1 MTAIVA
7 TLVCAIA
14 LRRGIPIN
22 ADGWAYW
29 EGAYGLAH
37 GGAYVYLGG
46 APVEAFPPPYSMLL
60 AGAAAGTNGFS
71 GLSLVCVALVTTF
84 VAAFAWGLFLW
95 RACAGT
101 ATSALYGR
109 GPLLVFV
116 AFVLPLWNADV
127 RAEQVT
133 RCIVPLLAL
142 ALLKPRRDAPVDV
155 VRPPGKWTALVV
167 AGLLTLG
174 VVVKHSFAA
183 WVPAVVVVLFL
194 SRMRRDLVCVVAV
207 VPFCAW
213 WILRSCMDQVGSHA
227 IATLTFANILKRLHE
242 VYIGIGKSVGI
253 EHVGPALLCVA
264 CTWALRTRDRDIVR
278 VACVAAAV
286 QLMTLASL
294 ASFVQI
300 SDPLH
305 ARFVGSTVI
314 WLVLVCALA
323 LLLHARDRPRR
334 TRWMVHGLVTLLM
347 VVPAVKSVRNA
358 SRGYGPRT
366 VLHGQ
371 EESFVGLE
379 RKLLEGVP
387 PLLPPDYP
395 WIQRAPTRAR

>member
-1 MTAIVA
+1 MVDTNMAAGCTRHGILARPTSQLYHTSSVKIRLSNATPRSILARQGCLEASLTAIVA

-46 APVEAFPPPYSMLL
+46 APVEAFPPAYSLLL

-84 VAAFAWGLFLW
+84 VAAFSWGLFLW

-142 ALLKPRRDAPVDV
+142 ALLKPRCGAPVDV
-155 VRPPGKWTALVV
+155 VRPPGRWTALVV

-174 VVVKHSFAA
+174 VIVKHSFAA

-194 SRMRRDLVCVVAV
+194 SRMRRVLVCVVAV

-227 IATLTFANILKRLHE
+227 IATLTFTN
-242 VYIGIGKSVGI
+242 
-253 EHVGPALLCVA
+253 
-264 CTWALRTRDRDIVR
+264 
-278 VACVAAAV
+278 
-286 QLMTLASL
+286 M
-294 ASFVQI
+294 
-300 SDPLH
+300 
-305 ARFVGSTVI
+305 
-314 WLVLVCALA
+314 
-323 LLLHARDRPRR
+323 
-334 TRWMVHGLVTLLM
+334 HGLVTLLM
-347 VVPAVKSVRNA
+347 IVPVVKSVRNA
-358 SRGYGPRT
+358 IRGYGPRT
-366 VLHGQ
+366 VLYGP
-371 EESFVGLE
+371 EESFVGLD
-379 RKLLEGVP
+379 RKLLEGAP

-395 WIQRAPTRAR
+395 WIQRAPTKAR